1 MLIPGFQWLII
12 SLRRMAA
19 TEADDH
25 WVAEKAGWLMVAV
38 AKDAAVEPW

>member
-1 MLIPGFQWLII
+1 MLIPGFQL
-12 SLRRMAA
+12 LMAA